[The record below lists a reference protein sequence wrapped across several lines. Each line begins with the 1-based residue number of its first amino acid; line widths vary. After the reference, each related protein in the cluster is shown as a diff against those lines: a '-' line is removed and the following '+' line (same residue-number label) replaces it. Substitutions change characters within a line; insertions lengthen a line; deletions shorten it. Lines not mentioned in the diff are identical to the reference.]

1 MRTRVN
7 KKRMGLA
14 IGLLAASAMWF
25 GIAWTTWSASPGP
38 RCARHNLS
46 NTEIRDCV
54 SGQASDT
61 EPNATTF
68 VLLLAGGTC
77 LAASLVTGIRS
88 LRRAMT
94 LAEAADELGI
104 PPGEVRRL
112 VDQGSLG
119 IHDREQ
125 GAIYLNP
132 EEVRRLNSQRPNQD
146 QPAHA

>member
-1 MRTRVN
+1 MA
-7 KKRMGLA
+7 LA
-14 IGLLAASAMWF
+14 VGLLAASATWF
-25 GIAWTTWSASPGP
+25 GVAWTTWSASPGL
-38 RCARHNLS
+38 RCVRPDLS
-46 NTEIRDCV
+46 NTQIRQCV
-54 SGQASDT
+54 SEQASDT

-77 LAASLVTGIRS
+77 LATSLVTGIRS

-94 LAEAADELGI
+94 IAEAAGELGI

-132 EEVRRLNSQRPNQD
+132 EDVRRLSSHRRTQD
-146 QPAHA
+146 QPSHA